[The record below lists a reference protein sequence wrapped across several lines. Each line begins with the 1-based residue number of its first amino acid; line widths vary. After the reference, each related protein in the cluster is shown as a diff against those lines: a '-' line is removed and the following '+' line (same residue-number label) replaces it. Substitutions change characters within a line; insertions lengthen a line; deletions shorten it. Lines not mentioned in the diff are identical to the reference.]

1 VRRAEAVE
9 RMSRAGLDA
18 LRARVFD
25 DPALALR
32 LRDAEPSRFV
42 PEVLRAAAEL
52 AYDVAESDLQAAIGD
67 AHRRW
72 LMRWVL

>member
-1 VRRAEAVE
+1 
-9 RMSRAGLDA
+9 MSRTGLDA

-32 LRDAEPSRFV
+32 LRDAEPSHFAS
-42 PEVLRAAAEL
+42 EVLRAAAEL
-52 AYDVAESDLQAAIGD
+52 GYDVAESDLQAAIAE